1 MVRLLEVGLIGA
13 VCVAVLAFGG
23 TAPSFFAVA
32 QVIILGLGV
41 LFVLSGRFSRVTSAH
56 IPIASPLLLLAL
68 VLLQVCP
75 LSVSLAPLFG
85 RVPDDLVGESH
96 FTVSMAQYQTVSHLL
111 LLVSYLTAYFLTL
124 ALCRDRNAKRRLV
137 FAIVSFGVF
146 EALYGLIQYLTGWQ
160 QIFAYV
166 KKYYLEEATGTYINR
181 NHFAGF
187 LEMVLP
193 FAVALTLR
201 RTRILFQ
208 NPSSRTATLGKI
220 ASRTE
225 FLSLVFWL
233 FLATLLF
240 VALVLS
246 RSRMGIIS
254 VLVSLIAILALDGT
268 ASMRARTR
276 AAVAALLFL
285 GVLGL
290 VVWIGSDP
298 VMSRFETLGQEYNFS
313 GQNRISIWRDTLG
326 LIRHHPLLGTGLGS
340 FSTVYPSVQT
350 VFLTLLVEHAHC
362 DYLEVASELGL
373 PGAILVFGSIFWVLA
388 QTACQYKKTEESFDK
403 VVSLGCIGGI
413 AAILVHSLAD
423 FNLYIPANALVFTMI
438 LALAWSNAH
447 PGETSVGNAGKVLE
461 AATREA
467 GRREAESRNDA
478 SGAGSVQWRTA
489 GTQEGFPRIS
499 RMPNAW

>member
-1 MVRLLEVGLIGA
+1 MLRLLEAGLIVA
-13 VCVAVLAFGG
+13 VCVAGLAFGG
-23 TAPSFFAVA
+23 TAPSFFAVT
-32 QVIILGLGV
+32 QVIIFGLGV
-41 LFVLSGRFSRVTSAH
+41 VFLLSRQFSRDTSFH
-56 IPIASPLLLLAL
+56 IPIACPLLLVAL
-68 VLLQVCP
+68 VLLQLCP
-75 LSVSLAPLFG
+75 LPVSLAPMFG
-85 RVPDDLVGESH
+85 RARDELPVRFY
-96 FTVSMAQYQTVSHLL
+96 FTISMARYQTVSHLL
-111 LLVSYLTAYFLTL
+111 LLITYLTAFFLTL
-124 ALCRDRNAKRRLV
+124 FLCRDRNAKKRLV
-137 FAIVSFGVF
+137 FALVSLGVF

-193 FAVALTLR
+193 FTVALTLR

-254 VLVSLIAILALDGT
+254 ALVSLIAILALDGT

-298 VMSRFETLGQEYNFS
+298 VMSRFETLGQEYNLS
-313 GQNRISIWRDTLG
+313 GQSRVSIWHDTLG
-326 LIRHHPLLGTGLGS
+326 LIRQHPFLGTGLGS
-340 FSTVYPSVQT
+340 FFVAYTSVQT
-350 VFLTLLVEHAHC
+350 AFLNLLVEHAHC
-362 DYLEVASELGL
+362 DYLEVATELGL
-373 PGAILVFGSIFWVLA
+373 SGAILVFGSIFWVLV
-388 QTACQYKKTEESFDK
+388 QTVRRYGKLEERFDK
-403 VVSLGCIGGI
+403 AVSLACIGSIG
-413 AAILVHSLAD
+413 AILVHSLAD
-423 FNLYIPANALVFTMI
+423 FNLYIPANALLFTMI
-438 LALAWSNAH
+438 LAMAWSSAH
-447 PGETSVGNAGKVLE
+447 PES
-461 AATREA
+461 RP
-467 GRREAESRNDA
+467 RRE
-478 SGAGSVQWRTA
+478 
-489 GTQEGFPRIS
+489 IS
-499 RMPNAW
+499 

>member
-23 TAPSFFAVA
+23 TAPSFFATT

-41 LFVLSGRFSRVTSAH
+41 LFILSGQVSRITSTH
-56 IPIASPLLLLAL
+56 IPIVSPLLLFAF

-75 LSVSLAPLFG
+75 LPVSLAPLFG
-85 RVPDDLVGESH
+85 RTPDDLVGESH

-111 LLVSYLTAYFLTL
+111 LLVTYLTAFFLTL
-124 ALCRDRNAKRRLV
+124 VLCRDPNAKRRLV
-137 FAIVSFGVF
+137 FAMLSLGVF

-160 QIFAYV
+160 QIFTYV

-187 LEMVLP
+187 LEMILP
-193 FAVALTLR
+193 FAVVLALRWAAL
-201 RTRILFQ
+201 LFKDA
-208 NPSSRTATLGKI
+208 SSGTATLRKI

-225 FLSLVFWL
+225 LLSLVLWL

-254 VLVSLIAILALDGT
+254 ILVSLVAILALAGT
-268 ASMRARTR
+268 ASMPARTR
-276 AAVAALLFL
+276 VPVATLFFL

-290 VVWIGSDP
+290 IVWIGIDP
-298 VMSRFETLGQEYNFS
+298 VMSRFETLGQEYDLS
-313 GQNRISIWRDTLG
+313 DQNRISIWRDTLG

-340 FSTVYPSVQT
+340 YSVVYPSVQT

-373 PGAILVFGSIFWVLA
+373 PGAILLFGSIFWVMA
-388 QTACQYKKTEESFDK
+388 QAVRQYQNVQNSFDK
-403 VVSLGCIGGI
+403 AVILGCIGSV
-413 AAILVHSLAD
+413 AAILVHSVAD
-423 FNLYIPANALVFTMI
+423 FNLYIPANALVFTI
-438 LALAWSNAH
+438 VLAIARSTAH
-447 PGETSVGNAGKVLE
+447 
-461 AATREA
+461 
-467 GRREAESRNDA
+467 SRTTL
-478 SGAGSVQWRTA
+478 GL
-489 GTQEGFPRIS
+489 
-499 RMPNAW
+499 

>member
-23 TAPSFFAVA
+23 TAPSFFATT

-41 LFVLSGRFSRVTSAH
+41 LFILSGQVSRITSTH
-56 IPIASPLLLLAL
+56 IPIVSPLLLFAF

-75 LSVSLAPLFG
+75 LPVSLAPLFG
-85 RVPDDLVGESH
+85 RTPDDLVGESH

-111 LLVSYLTAYFLTL
+111 LLVTYLTAFFLTL
-124 ALCRDRNAKRRLV
+124 VLCRDPNAKRRLV
-137 FAIVSFGVF
+137 FAMLSLGVF

-160 QIFAYV
+160 QIFTYV

-187 LEMVLP
+187 LEMILP
-193 FAVALTLR
+193 FAVVLALRGAALLSKNT
-201 RTRILFQ
+201 
-208 NPSSRTATLGKI
+208 SSGTATLRKI

-225 FLSLVFWL
+225 LLSLVLWL

-254 VLVSLIAILALDGT
+254 ILVSLVAILALAGT
-268 ASMRARTR
+268 ASMPARTR
-276 AAVAALLFL
+276 VPVATLFFL

-290 VVWIGSDP
+290 IVWIGIDP

-313 GQNRISIWRDTLG
+313 DQNRISIWRDTLG
-326 LIRHHPLLGTGLGS
+326 LIRHHPLLGTGWGS
-340 FSTVYPSVQT
+340 FSVVYPSVQT
-350 VFLTLLVEHAHC
+350 VFLTHLVDHAHC
-362 DYLEVASELGL
+362 DYLEVATDLGL
-373 PGAILVFGSIFWVLA
+373 PGAILAFGSIFWVLA
-388 QTACQYKKTEESFDK
+388 QTARHYRKSQDSFDSA
-403 VVSLGCIGGI
+403 VCLGCIGSI

-423 FNLYIPANALVFTMI
+423 FNLYIPANALVFTVI
-438 LALAWSNAH
+438 VALAWSNAH
-447 PGETSVGNAGKVLE
+447 PEEMPERV
-461 AATREA
+461 
-467 GRREAESRNDA
+467 A
-478 SGAGSVQWRTA
+478 SKRS
-489 GTQEGFPRIS
+489 
-499 RMPNAW
+499 

>member
-1 MVRLLEVGLIGA
+1 MVRMLEVGLVGA

-23 TAPSFFAVA
+23 TAPSFFAVT
-32 QVIILGLGV
+32 QLIILGMGV
-41 LFVLSGRFSRVTSAH
+41 LLVLSGRFSRVTCTH
-56 IPIASPLLLLAL
+56 IPIASPLLLFAF

-75 LSVSLAPLFG
+75 LPVCLAPLFG
-85 RVPDDLVGESH
+85 RAPDDLVGESH
-96 FTVSMAQYQTVSHLL
+96 FTASMVQYQTVSHLL
-111 LLVSYLTAYFLTL
+111 LLATYLTAFFLTL
-124 ALCRDRNAKRRLV
+124 VLCRDCKAKRRLV
-137 FAIVSFGVF
+137 FAILLLGVF

-160 QIFAYV
+160 QIFTYV
-166 KKYYLEEATGTYINR
+166 KKYYLEEATGTYVNR

-187 LEMVLP
+187 LEMILP
-193 FAVALTLR
+193 FAVVLTFR
-201 RTRILFQ
+201 GTRLLFQ
-208 NPSSRTATLGKI
+208 DTSSRTTTLRKI

-225 FLSLVFWL
+225 LLSVVFWL
-233 FLATLLF
+233 FLAILLF

-254 VLVSLIAILALDGT
+254 ALVSIVAILTLDGT
-268 ASMRARTR
+268 ATMRARTR
-276 AAVAALLFL
+276 AAVAALFFL

-298 VMSRFETLGQEYNFS
+298 VMSRFETLGQEYNLS

-388 QTACQYKKTEESFDK
+388 QTAGQYKKTEESFDK
-403 VVSLGCIGGI
+403 AVSLGCIGSI

-423 FNLYIPANALVFTMI
+423 FNLYIPANALVFTVI
-438 LALAWSNAH
+438 LALAWSHAH
-447 PGETSVGNAGKVLE
+447 PGETPARAAARVPGTSSHVGPG
-461 AATREA
+461 
-467 GRREAESRNDA
+467 
-478 SGAGSVQWRTA
+478 
-489 GTQEGFPRIS
+489 
-499 RMPNAW
+499 

>member
-32 QVIILGLGV
+32 QVIILGLGI
-41 LFVLSGRFSRVTSAH
+41 LFVLSGRFSRLVGVG
-56 IPIASPLLLLAL
+56 IPVVSPLLLAAL
-68 VLLQVCP
+68 VLLQICP
-75 LSVSLAPLFG
+75 LPVSLTPIFG
-85 RVPDDLVGESH
+85 RARDELPAGSY
-96 FTVSMAQYQTVSHLL
+96 FTVSMARYQTVSHLL
-111 LLVSYLTAYFLTL
+111 LLVTYLTAFFLTL
-124 ALCRDRNAKRRLV
+124 FLCRDRNAKKQLV
-137 FAIVSFGVF
+137 FALVSLGVF

-187 LEMVLP
+187 LEMILP
-193 FAVALTLR
+193 FAVVLTLR
-201 RTRILFQ
+201 GTRLLFQ
-208 NPSSRTATLGKI
+208 NPSSRTATLRKI

-225 FLSLVFWL
+225 LLSLVFWF
-233 FLATLLF
+233 FLAILLF

-254 VLVSLIAILALDGT
+254 ALVSILAILTLDGT

-276 AAVAALLFL
+276 AAVAALFFL

-298 VMSRFETLGQEYNFS
+298 VMSRFETLGQEYNLS

-326 LIRHHPLLGTGLGS
+326 LLRHHPLLGTGLGS
-340 FSTVYPSVQT
+340 FSTVYPSVQS

-388 QTACQYKKTEESFDK
+388 QTVGQFKKAEESFDK
-403 VVSLGCIGGI
+403 AVSLGCIGSI

-423 FNLYIPANALVFTMI
+423 FNLYIPANALVFTVI
-438 LALAWSNAH
+438 LALAWSHAR
-447 PGETSVGNAGKVLE
+447 PGETPDRAAASVPG
-461 AATREA
+461 
-467 GRREAESRNDA
+467 
-478 SGAGSVQWRTA
+478 
-489 GTQEGFPRIS
+489 IS
-499 RMPNAW
+499 SYVGPA